1 MRCRT
6 NVAVCQHIGQKKA
19 GTDAMVMPENWQ
31 RHAVIFATMCPL
43 AYILPA
49 TAQAA
54 SQASGSL
61 ADNYTVPLLLSTLL
75 GGVVFGAFNDRA
87 TKKVLEESVSG
98 IRQGILP

>member
-1 MRCRT
+1 MSESWQKQ
-6 NVAVCQHIGQKKA
+6 AVL
-19 GTDAMVMPENWQ
+19 
-31 RHAVIFATMCPL
+31 FATMCPL

-61 ADNYTVPLLLSTLL
+61 AEDFTVPLLLSALL

-87 TKKVLEESVSG
+87 TKKVLEENVSG
-98 IRQGILP
+98 IRQVTLLGVHAVMPINAKE